1 LRRLRILQIFS
12 RYLEYGGEEY
22 IAGRIEDSLADRH
35 EMFRYIGSSSALL
48 RGSLYEQFMIPWRTL
63 YNRKIEKDLLREQE
77 RNKYDLW
84 IVHNVFPALS
94 PSVFSVAKENK
105 IPIVH
110 YLHNYRM
117 SCANGYFLNH
127 GKPCERC
134 LQGNFW
140 PAFETGCWRNSR
152 AISGWMGVI
161 LQKMRNEGVFRQVRR
176 WVSPSES
183 QKYVHIR
190 MGLPAS
196 RIDVVPYY
204 FKAEAACPPP
214 NPNGAILFL
223 GRLSPEKGV
232 DKLLKAWSYVA
243 NKSHPL
249 WIAGTGPELVRL
261 QRLARELKLSNVE
274 WLGFVPRYRQQEL
287 WGKTAFSVVP
297 SIWREPY
304 PLSFLEAWKN
314 GRPFIGSRI
323 GAMAEV
329 LSDGRGGLLAET
341 GSAEDLGRQITTYI
355 NQPELIIRAGAE
367 GHAKV
372 LERNNKELWMNSFN
386 TTLEKTLD
394 PTYYKRSLPPEGSE
408 IFNACTL
415 FDTGFLAK
423 GLALFASLKRQKRPF
438 RLHVFAMDDFC
449 AEYLEKM
456 RDPDLV
462 VIRKNDFEDSEL
474 LHVKGQRTRA
484 EYYWTCT
491 SSVLL
496 YSLTK
501 LGLTCCTYLDA
512 DLYFYDAAQKL
523 EARMGD
529 ASVGITPHSYAAEY
543 DQSRI
548 HGIYCVQYVTIRNNE
563 KGLSVLRWWRDKC
576 LDWCFARVEAG
587 KFGDQK
593 YLDDWPERF
602 QGVKVLDGP
611 GVGLAP
617 WNCKDYS
624 LRPEAGGKWLVNDSS
639 DSTEGPLIFYH
650 FHEMRFFTKNRIK
663 RVAGGYDINEN
674 VLKNIYQPYI
684 KELLEIAKEIAREY
698 PHANPLAITK
708 PQKIKKLAARTYS
721 LLNPNFKNHYMP
733 ISKAIAE

>member
-1 LRRLRILQIFS
+1 MYNTKIAKE
-12 RYLEYGGEEY
+12 LE
-22 IAGRIEDSLADRH
+22 
-35 EMFRYIGSSSALL
+35 
-48 RGSLYEQFMIPWRTL
+48 
-63 YNRKIEKDLLREQE
+63 REQA
-77 RNKYDLW
+77 RNKHDLW
-84 IVHNVFPALS
+84 IIHNVFPALS
-94 PSVFSVAKENK
+94 PSVFDVARKSG
-105 IPIVH
+105 IPIIH

-117 SCANGYFLNH
+117 SCANGYLLNH

-134 LQGNFW
+134 IQGNFW

-152 AISGWMGVI
+152 AISGWMGII

-183 QKYVHIR
+183 QKNIHMR

-204 FKAEAACPPP
+204 YKAESACPPP

-232 DKLLKAWSYVA
+232 DKLLQAWSYVEK
-243 NKSHPL
+243 KSRPL
-249 WIAGTGPELVRL
+249 WIAGTGPELARL
-261 QRLARELKLSNVE
+261 QTLARKLKLSNVE
-274 WLGFVPRYRQQEL
+274 WLGFIPRHKQHEL

-297 SIWREPY
+297 SIWKEPY

-314 GRPFIGSRI
+314 GRPFIGYRI

-341 GSAEDLGRQITTYI
+341 GSAEDLSRQIATYI
-355 NQPELIIRAGAE
+355 KKPELVIRAGAE

-372 LERNNKELWMNSFN
+372 LEKNNKELWWASFN

-394 PTYYKRSLPPEGSE
+394 PTYYQRNLPPERPE

-415 FDTGFLAK
+415 FDSGFLAK
-423 GLALFASLKRQKRPF
+423 GLALIASLKRQKRPF

-449 AEYLEKM
+449 ADYLEKM
-456 RDPDLV
+456 KDPDLL
-462 VIRKNDFEDSEL
+462 VIRKKDFEDSKL
-474 LHVKGQRTRA
+474 LHVKARRTRA

-496 YSLTK
+496 YCLKK
-501 LGLTCCTYLDA
+501 LGLALCTYLDA

-529 ASVGITPHSYAAEY
+529 ASIGITPHSYAIEY
-543 DQSRI
+543 DQSRA
-548 HGIYCVQYVTIRNNE
+548 HGIYCVQYVSIRNNE
-563 KGLSVLRWWRDKC
+563 IGLAVLQWWHEKC
-576 LDWCFARVEAG
+576 LDWCFARTESG

-617 WNCKDYS
+617 WNCKNYS
-624 LRPEAGGKWLVNDSS
+624 LIHETGGKWLVRDIS
-639 DSTEGPLIFYH
+639 DETEGPLIFYH
-650 FHEMRFFTKNRIK
+650 FHEMRFYTKNQIK
-663 RVAGGYDINEN
+663 RVAGGYDINKD
-674 VLKNIYQPYI
+674 VMKDIYQPYI
-684 KELLEIAKEIAREY
+684 RELLDIAKEITREY
-698 PHANPLAITK
+698 PHANPLGISP
-708 PQKIKKLAARTYS
+708 PQQFKKVAAKTYS

-733 ISKAIAE
+733 VSKAIGE

>member
-1 LRRLRILQIFS
+1 
-12 RYLEYGGEEY
+12 LEYGGEEY
-22 IAGRIEDSLADRH
+22 VAGRIEDALADRH
-35 EMFRYIGSSSALL
+35 EMFRYIGSSKELL

-63 YNRKIEKDLLREQE
+63 YNKKTEKDLIREQI
-77 RNKYDLW
+77 RNKHDLW
-84 IVHNVFPALS
+84 VVHNVFPALS
-94 PSVFSVAKENK
+94 PSVFEVARKCG
-105 IPIVH
+105 IPIIY

-117 SCANGYFLNH
+117 SCANGYFYNH
-127 GKPCERC
+127 RKTCERC
-134 LQGNFW
+134 IQGNFW
-140 PAFETGCWRNSR
+140 PAFLTGCWRNSR
-152 AISGWMGVI
+152 MISGWMGII
-161 LQKMRNEGVFRQVRR
+161 LQRMRNDGVFRQVRR
-176 WVSPSES
+176 WVTPSES
-183 QKYVHIR
+183 LKNVHLR
-190 MGLPAS
+190 MGLPS
-196 RIDVVPYY
+196 NRIDVIPHYY
-204 FKAEAACPPP
+204 LTDLTCPVA

-223 GRLSPEKGV
+223 GRLSEEKGV
-232 DKLLKAWSYVA
+232 DLLLRAWSLVK
-243 NKSHPL
+243 NKDRPL
-249 WIAGTGPELVRL
+249 WIAGIGPDLKRL
-261 QRLARELKLSNVE
+261 QAFAQKLNLTKVE
-274 WLGFVPRYRQQEL
+274 WLGFVPRQKQSQL
-287 WGKTAFSVVP
+287 WAKTAFSIMP
-297 SIWREPY
+297 SIWKEPY
-304 PLSFLEAWKN
+304 GLSFLEAWKN
-314 GRPFIGSRI
+314 GRPFIGNRT
-323 GAMAEV
+323 GALEEV
-329 LSDGRGGLLAET
+329 LKDGRGGLLCEKN
-341 GSAEDLGRQITTYI
+341 SAESLARKIESYI
-355 NQPELIIRAGAE
+355 NKPELIIRAGAE

-372 LERNNKELWMNSFN
+372 LERNNKELWMQSFN
-386 TTLEKTLD
+386 ITLEKTLD
-394 PTYYKRSLPPEGSE
+394 PTYYQRSLPREGSE

-449 AEYLEKM
+449 ADYLGKM

-529 ASVGITPHSYAAEY
+529 ASIGITPHSYAAEY
-543 DQSRI
+543 DQSRA
-548 HGIYCVQYVTIRNNE
+548 HGVYCVQYVTIRNNE
-563 KGLSVLRWWRDKC
+563 KGLSVLQWWRRQC
-576 LDWCFARVEAG
+576 LDWCFARVEPG

-617 WNCKDYS
+617 WNCKNYS
-624 LRPEAGGKWLVNDSS
+624 INPEAERRWTVRDIS
-639 DSTEGPLIFYH
+639 DNTEGPLIFFH

-663 RVAGGYDINEN
+663 RVAGGYNINEN

-698 PHANPLAITK
+698 PQANPLAIAA
-708 PQKIKKLAARTYS
+708 PQQFKKIAAQTYS
-721 LLNPNFKNHYMP
+721 LLNHNFKNHYMP